1 MLSAKWKTERMRG
14 EYLKPR
20 YLRVL
25 LFAFSTAQSH
35 GLDII
40 EPEVRVGGDEVRLL
54 RMIVRKDVW
63 RRF

>member
-1 MLSAKWKTERMRG
+1 MRG